1 MKREEEPEAE
11 RRNIHGWS
19 GGKGKEVKKKRIAER
34 RSARILSRTKDRDVT

>member
-19 GGKGKEVKKKRIAER
+19 VGIGVKKKRFADR
-34 RSARILSRTKDRDVT
+34 RSVSEDEGP